1 MASIQKKGKKFYV
14 TYREKDPLTKQ
25 MKPIWEPFNTLKEA
39 QSRKI
44 EIEYEK
50 DRGTFVAPNDQT
62 IAEYLDTFVE
72 IYGTQNW
79 GPHTYETNVG
89 MINHYINPLI
99 GKVKMKNFKT
109 MDADKFIKDLRSV
122 VAVKSKKKANKV
134 YLSDG
139 RIERIGKLLKTAFKQ
154 AEIWELV
161 TKDPF
166 KNIKLPKADYE
177 ERAIWNAKQ
186 IQTALEL
193 CDDALLYITINLA
206 FAGTLRIGEALGL
219 TWDTVAIDDE
229 HIKNDDAYIYVEKQ
243 LQRINKESVELLRKC
258 HVFARFPSFVKR
270 ETKSQLML
278 VGPKTKTSTRKIWI
292 PRTVAY
298 MLREWKKIQDE
309 DKKFLGDQYEDYNLV
324 FANEVGRPITE
335 NVVNKRLKN
344 FQKEN
349 NLPVVDLHSLRH
361 SSTTYKLKLNKGD
374 LKATQGDTGHATTDM
389 IMKVYAHI
397 LDEDRKVNATK
408 LEDTFYNDLNDK
420 NKEALGKEVKSSE
433 EKQKESAKEFLN
445 MLKDS
450 PELREQFSKLINID

>member
-1 MASIQKKGKKFYV
+1 MASIQEKGKKFYV

-25 MKPIWEPFNTLKEA
+25 MKPIWESFNTLKEA

-50 DRGTFVAPNDQT
+50 DRGTFIAPNDQT
-62 IAEYLDTFVE
+62 ISDYLDTFVE

-79 GPHTYETNVG
+79 GPSTYGNNLG
-89 MINHYINPLI
+89 MINNYIKPLI

-109 MDADKFIKDLRSV
+109 IDADKFIKDLRGV
-122 VAVKSKKKANKV
+122 VTVKTRKKAKKV
-134 YLSDG
+134 YLNDG

-166 KNIKLPKADYE
+166 KNIKLPKGE
-177 ERAIWNAKQ
+177 NNERAIWNAKQ

-219 TWDTVAIDDE
+219 TWDNVAIDDE
-229 HIKNDDAYIYVEKQ
+229 HIENDDSYIYVEKQ
-243 LQRINKESVELLRKC
+243 LQRINKADVELLRKC
-258 HVFARFPSFVKR
+258 HVFAQFPPSVNR
-270 ETKSQLML
+270 ETKTLLML
-278 VGPKTKTSTRKIWI
+278 VCPKTKTSIRKIWI

-298 MLREWKKIQDE
+298 MLREWKKIQDN
-309 DKKFLGDQYEDYNLV
+309 DKNYLGDQYEDYNLV
-324 FANEVGRPITE
+324 FANQMGKPITE
-335 NVVNKRLKN
+335 DVVNKRLKN

-374 LKATQGDTGHATTDM
+374 LKATQGDTGHSTSDM

-397 LDEDRKVNATK
+397 LDEDRKVNAQK
-408 LEDTFYNDLNDK
+408 LEDSFYNDLNDK
-420 NKEALGKEVKSSE
+420 NKEALGKEVKSAD
-433 EKQKESAKEFLN
+433 EKKKDSAKEFLKL
-445 MLKDS
+445 LKES
-450 PELREQFSKLINID
+450 PELREQFSNLINLD